1 MPLIP
6 ISLFGNVEGL
16 RRVVMEA
23 KRVRIVSRVII
34 GMALSLTH
42 PLFVDDFLLFSNGS
56 VREVRKVHK
65 ILDTYGTTTC
75 MEFNVLKYSI
85 FFTGLEQE
93 VEQRLIRIFPL
104 NF

>member
-1 MPLIP
+1 MLIIP
-6 ISLFGNVEGL
+6 ISLFGNVEDL
-16 RRVVMEA
+16 RRVVMEE
-23 KRVRIVSRVII
+23 KRVRILSRVII

-42 PLFVDDFLLFSNGS
+42 PLFFDDLLLSSNVS
-56 VREVRKVHK
+56 VTEVRKVHK
-65 ILDTYGTTTC
+65 ILDTYGTKAC